1 MYHTTEYSRE
11 FWNAARAKRRI
22 PHTDVLESGRD
33 KQNGSYRLPYESNK
47 KFEAL
52 RQKENLFRR
61 IGNVANAPKGDF
73 TIWAF
78 DNEPETTWLT
88 NKNPAFFE
96 NVETY
101 NSFRLTSHT
110 LGCATRL
117 PEDFVS
123 DADFDIE
130 GIVTKE
136 FARSIGRAEED
147 ACINGEGVNTISG
160 FLQEALVGHFTADI
174 TYDDVIRLFFAQDVE
189 YRRNSVWIM
198 NNETALK
205 LRTLTDDAG
214 NYLWNHSD
222 NTILGKPV
230 YISDYMPSEAA
241 GAGARPVAFGDFR
254 YFWIIDRKPFA
265 MRSLTEVLMP
275 QQQVG
280 YVGYETI
287 DAKLIRPEAVR
298 VLEISK

>member
-1 MYHTTEYSRE
+1 MYKTTEYNRE

-78 DNEPETTWLT
+78 DNEPEVTWLT
-88 NKNPAFFE
+88 DKNPTFFE

-101 NSFRLTSHT
+101 DYYQLDGHT
-110 LGCATRL
+110 LGCATRIS
-117 PEDFVS
+117 EDFTA
-123 DADFDIE
+123 DAGFDVE
-130 GIVTKE
+130 GQITRD
-136 FARSIGRAEED
+136 FARSIGRAEEN
-147 ACINGEGVNTISG
+147 ACINGDGVNAPKG
-160 FLQEALVGHFTADI
+160 FLRDALVGQYTLGIDYAD
-174 TYDDVIRLFFAQDVE
+174 VVELFFAQDAE
-189 YRRNSVWIM
+189 YRRNGVWVM
-198 NNETALK
+198 NSETAYK
-205 LRTLTDDAG
+205 LRTMTDGDG
-214 NYLWNHSD
+214 GYLWNHSD
-222 NTILGKPV
+222 NTLLGKPV
-230 YISDYMPSEAA
+230 YISDYMPSENE
-241 GAGARPVAFGDFR
+241 GTGARPIAFGDFS
-254 YFWIIDRKPFA
+254 YFCIIDRKPFA
-265 MRSLTEVLMP
+265 MRSLTEVLVP

-287 DAKLIRPEAVR
+287 DAKLIRPEAIR
-298 VLEISK
+298 VMQIK